1 MSRHQGQ
8 RPWLLRSLGYALLTA
23 LAVSASP
30 GMAQHGARDGEW
42 RAYSGDVG
50 SSRYAPLDQ
59 VTRDNV
65 KNLQVAWSWRFDN
78 FGGGTSET
86 TPIMANGVLY
96 FTVGQRR
103 NVIAVNPGTGETLW
117 TWRPDEGARFD
128 QSPRKVGRGVAYWT
142 DGTDARIIT
151 VTPGFQLVALNA
163 RTGVPIREF
172 GKDGSVDLFTQLDLT
187 GPIDPI
193 GKIGNSSAPVVSN
206 GVIVIGPALTQGG
219 TSPNKENVK
228 GDIMAFDVHT
238 GKKLWV
244 FHTIPRKGEPGYE
257 TWLNGSADYTGNVG
271 VWGPFSADEELGYVY
286 LATESP
292 TNDGY
297 GGHRPGANLYS
308 DSLVCLDI
316 KTGKMVWF
324 KQLIH
329 HDIWDYDMPLH
340 PILLDINVNGKPI
353 KAVVQM
359 GKMAYAYVLD
369 RTNGQPVWPIP
380 DVAVPQTDV
389 PTEWTSPTQPIPTKP
404 PAFDVVGVTKDD
416 LINFTPA
423 LREEA
428 LKAIEGYRLGAPF
441 APPSLVVPN
450 GNKGTIVA
458 PGFGGGANWQTG
470 AADPETG
477 FVYVGSVTRPF
488 VAGVVKTEP
497 PDPNRA
503 AYTAGR
509 GGAVP
514 NVQGLSLLKPPY
526 GRITAYDMN
535 KGEIAWQ
542 VPNGDTPPNIKDTF
556 AKLGLTNVPPT
567 GFPSQAGLLVTRTL
581 LFGGEGGGGRAL
593 LHAYD
598 KKTGENIA
606 EIPMPGSQTGV
617 PMTYMYQN
625 RQFILMTVGG
635 QPAGQLV
642 AFALPAP
649 GGPGGGR
656 GNRGGG
662 RGGAVPAPAPG
673 GRGQGAVPEGPN

>member
-1 MSRHQGQ
+1 MAQLIRYLVYG
-8 RPWLLRSLGYALLTA
+8 LLTA
-23 LAVSASP
+23 LVIWAFP
-30 GMAQHGARDGEW
+30 GMAQQGAKGGEW
-42 RAYSGDVG
+42 RAYSAESG
-50 SSRYAPLDQ
+50 STRYSPLEQ
-59 VTRDNV
+59 INRDNF
-65 KNLQVAWSWRFDN
+65 KDLQVAWSWRFDN

-86 TPIMANGVLY
+86 TPLMVNGILY

-128 QSPRKVGRGVAYWT
+128 QAPRKVGRGVAYWS
-142 DGTDARIIT
+142 DGTEARIIT
-151 VTPGFQLVALNA
+151 VTPGFQLVALDA
-163 RTGVPIREF
+163 KTGVPVRGF
-172 GKDGSVDLFTQLDLT
+172 GKDGVVDLFTQLDLT
-187 GPIDPI
+187 IAGDPI

-206 GVIVIGPALTQGG
+206 DVIVIGPALTQGG

-228 GDIMAFDVHT
+228 GDVLAFDVRT

-257 TWLNGSADYTGNVG
+257 TWQNGSAEYTGNVG
-271 VWGPFSADEELGYVY
+271 VWGPFSADEQLGYVY

-316 KTGKMVWF
+316 KTGKMIWY
-324 KQLIH
+324 KQLIR
-329 HDIWDYDMPLH
+329 HDIWDYDMPIH
-340 PILLDINVNGKPI
+340 PILIDITVNGKPI

-359 GKMAYAYVLD
+359 GKMAYAYVFD

-380 DVAVPQTDV
+380 DVPVPQTDV

-404 PAFDVVGVTKDD
+404 PAFDVVGTTIDD

-428 LKAIEGYRLGAPF
+428 RRAIEGYRLGPVF
-441 APPSLVVPN
+441 SPPSLVGN
-450 GNKGTIVA
+450 GNKGTIVT
-458 PGFGGGANWQTG
+458 PGFGGGANWQAG
-470 AADPETG
+470 AADAETG
-477 FVYVGSVTRPF
+477 YVYVGSLTRPF
-488 VAGVVKTEP
+488 VAGVVKTDP
-497 PDPNRA
+497 PDQNRA
-503 AYTAGR
+503 EYTAGR
-509 GGAVP
+509 GGQVP
-514 NVQGLSLLKPPY
+514 NVQGLPLLKPPY

-542 VPNGDTPPNIKDTF
+542 VPNGDTPPNIKEAL
-556 AKLGLTNVPPT
+556 AKLGVTNVPPT
-567 GFPSQAGLLVTRTL
+567 GFPAVSSFVVTKTL
-581 LFGGEGGGGRAL
+581 LIGGEGGGGRPI

-598 KKTGENIA
+598 KKTGENLG
-606 EIPMPGSQTGV
+606 ELPMPASQTSV

-625 RQFILMTVGG
+625 RQFVVVAVGG

-642 AFALPAP
+642 AFALPVP
-649 GGPGGGR
+649 GGA
-656 GNRGGG
+656 GGG
-662 RGGAVPAPAPG
+662 RGGR
-673 GRGQGAVPEGPN
+673 GRGGAPEQQ

>member
-1 MSRHQGQ
+1 
-8 RPWLLRSLGYALLTA
+8 
-23 LAVSASP
+23 
-30 GMAQHGARDGEW
+30 
-42 RAYSGDVG
+42 
-50 SSRYAPLDQ
+50 
-59 VTRDNV
+59 
-65 KNLQVAWSWRFDN
+65 
-78 FGGGTSET
+78 
-86 TPIMANGVLY
+86 
-96 FTVGQRR
+96 
-103 NVIAVNPGTGETLW
+103 
-117 TWRPDEGARFD
+117 
-128 QSPRKVGRGVAYWT
+128 
-142 DGTDARIIT
+142 
-151 VTPGFQLVALNA
+151 
-163 RTGVPIREF
+163 
-172 GKDGSVDLFTQLDLT
+172 
-187 GPIDPI
+187 
-193 GKIGNSSAPVVSN
+193 
-206 GVIVIGPALTQGG
+206 LTQGG

-228 GDIMAFDVHT
+228 GDVMAFDVRT

-244 FHTIPRKGEPGYE
+244 FHTIPRRGEPGYE
-257 TWLNGSADYTGNVG
+257 TWHDGSADYTGNTG
-271 VWGPFSADEELGYVY
+271 VWGPFSADAELGYVY

-308 DSLVCLDI
+308 GSLVCLDI
-316 KTGKMVWF
+316 RTGKMIWYR
-324 KQLIH
+324 QLIR
-329 HDIWDYDMPLH
+329 HDIWDYDMPVH
-340 PILLDINVNGKPI
+340 PILLDITVNGTPI

-359 GKMAYAYVLD
+359 GKMAYAYVFD

-404 PAFDVVGVTKDD
+404 PPFDVVGITRDD
-416 LINFTPA
+416 LIDFTPA

-428 LKAIEGYRLGAPF
+428 LKAIEGYRLGAVY

-488 VAGVVKTEP
+488 VAGVVETDP

-509 GGAVP
+509 GGSVP
-514 NVQGLSLLKPPY
+514 NVQGLPLLKPPY

-535 KGEIAWQ
+535 TGEIAWQ
-542 VPNGDTPPNIKDTF
+542 VPNGGMPPNISAALAT
-556 AKLGLTNVPPT
+556 LGLTNVPPT

-581 LFGGEGGGGRAL
+581 LFAAEGSGGRPL

-598 KKTGENIA
+598 KKTGETIA
-606 EIPMPGSQTGV
+606 DVPMPGNQSSV
-617 PMTYMYQN
+617 PMTYMYQG
-625 RQFILMTVGG
+625 RQFIVLAVGG

-649 GGPGGGR
+649 GGGR
-656 GNRGGG
+656 GRGGG
-662 RGGAVPAPAPG
+662 RGGGRGAPAPAPG
-673 GRGQGAVPEGPN
+673 GRQGAAAPGGL